1 MRNAFQS
8 RAVSTLKNPG
18 SMESGMS
25 IPYCYLHE
33 RLFDPQ
39 RQAWSTWS
47 RMYVDMVQR
56 LCDMLE
62 AEHIACAD
70 HKVTPTACDR
80 CTQIARQAVDEPRE
94 PCTPPQ

>member
-1 MRNAFQS
+1 MCNAFQS
-8 RAVSTLKNPG
+8 RVVSTLKNPG

-33 RLFDPQ
+33 RLFNSQ
-39 RQAWSTWS
+39 SQVWNTWS
-47 RMYVDMVQR
+47 RMYVDMVQG

-70 HKVTPTACDR
+70 HKVIPTACDR
-80 CTQIARQAVDEPRE
+80 CTQMARQAVEEPGE
-94 PCTPPQ
+94 TYAQP

>member
-1 MRNAFQS
+1 
-8 RAVSTLKNPG
+8 
-18 SMESGMS
+18 MS

-33 RLFDPQ
+33 RLFDSQ

-62 AEHIACAD
+62 AEHIACTD
-70 HKVTPTACDR
+70 HKVTPTSCDH
-80 CTQIARQAVDEPRE
+80 CSQIARQAVEEPSG
-94 PCTPPQ
+94 PSAHLQ